1 MARLKGIDNLDDLTG
16 KLTAGFNA
24 VTLRTL
30 ETEFKASSP
39 EASKVLTDFY
49 LAASQ
54 LQKRE
59 SEFNRRAKPAD
70 HSLKIN
76 LRDREGLAAMKTFET
91 AKQSLLSV
99 NAEVGEKIVNVVE
112 RNLASA
118 TKPGA
123 KPPSAKRSFAAAKP
137 ALA

>member
-16 KLTAGFNA
+16 KLTTGFNA
-24 VTLRTL
+24 VTLRAL
-30 ETEFKASSP
+30 ETEYKASSP
-39 EASKVLTDFY
+39 EATKVLTDFF

-59 SEFNRRAKPAD
+59 SEFNKRAKPAAHD
-70 HSLKIN
+70 LKVN
-76 LRDREGLAAMKTFET
+76 LRSREQLAAMKTFEA
-91 AKQSLLSV
+91 AKQSLLTV
-99 NAEVGEKIVNVVE
+99 NPEVGGKIVNVVE

-123 KPPSAKRSFAAAKP
+123 RTAAKRSFATAAP
-137 ALA
+137 A